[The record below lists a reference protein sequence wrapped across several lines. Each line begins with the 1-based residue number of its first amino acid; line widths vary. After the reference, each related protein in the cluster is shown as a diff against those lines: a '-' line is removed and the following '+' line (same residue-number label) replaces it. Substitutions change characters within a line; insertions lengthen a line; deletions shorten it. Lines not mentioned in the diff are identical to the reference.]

1 MSLNAILRPLV
12 GHSVFSAAWKGVVLV
27 SGLAVVSLALPPE
40 GKAQAAAEAGRCFEL
55 RTYTAPDGELD
66 NLNRRFRKYS
76 RVVFS
81 RYQMDPM
88 GFWIPLDNPDNH
100 FTYILAYEDCADRDP
115 AWEQFHADSL
125 WNQVENIT
133 THDGDLVTNVDSRM
147 MKTTDF
153 SPRFGPSARE
163 HERVFELRTYTAAP
177 GKRDDLLARFRNHTM
192 ELFKR
197 HGLENVVY
205 WLPQD
210 RDDQLVYMLA
220 FPSRFA
226 RNEAWREFDMDEEW
240 QEAYEAS
247 REDGPLVKNIE
258 SVLLRP
264 TDYSPVR

>member
-1 MSLNAILRPLV
+1 MSLSAIFRPLLRT
-12 GHSVFSAAWKGVVLV
+12 SFFSAALKALVLV
-27 SGLAVVSLALPPE
+27 AGLTVVSFALPTE
-40 GKAQAAAEAGRCFEL
+40 GKAQGAADEGRCYEL
-55 RTYTAPDGELD
+55 RTYTAADGELD

-115 AWEQFHADSL
+115 AWEQFQSDSL
-125 WNQVENIT
+125 WKQVEKIT
-133 THDGDLVTNVDSRM
+133 TNDGDLVTNVDSRM
-147 MKTTDF
+147 MRTTDF

-163 HERVFELRTYTAAP
+163 NERVFELRTYTAAP

-192 ELFKR
+192 ELFER

-205 WLPQD
+205 WLPED

-226 RNEAWREFDMDEEW
+226 RNEAWREFVMDEEW
-240 QEAYEAS
+240 QKAYEAS

-258 SVLLRP
+258 SILLRP